1 MPVAQGGIT
10 FKSIMSTKVVGLV
23 SLNSASMLVAATFR
37 KSRQKKK
44 NENQPTKLV
53 RHLMQSVSGLETLGL
68 PYFSY
73 CSGESKTMRTIL
85 LSVVED
91 EFIIEVSSLYKYF
104 KYLIYYK

>member
-10 FKSIMSTKVVGLV
+10 FKNTMRIKVVGLV
-23 SLNSASMLVAATFR
+23 SLKSTSTLLAATVR

-53 RHLMQSVSGLETLGL
+53 RHLMQSVSGLDTLGL
-68 PYFSY
+68 PDFSY
-73 CSGESKTMRTIL
+73 CSGESKTMRTML

-91 EFIIEVSSLYKYF
+91 EFIIESALN
-104 KYLIYYK
+104 INI